1 MLLAAHCSNAFTH
14 PLSLPITHSLV
25 HLFRPRHYQMSSP
38 TSSAAAAAAA
48 ATTATV
54 DPMVIVTKAEIVN
67 IATWIL
73 LVTSSLAML
82 ARLSTKWAVSRH
94 LQTDDC
100 LAIVALVRYGFSAA
114 RILD

>member
-25 HLFRPRHYQMSSP
+25 HSFRPRHYQMSSP
-38 TSSAAAAAAA
+38 TSSAAAAAT
-48 ATTATV
+48 TTAAV

-100 LAIVALVRYGFSAA
+100 LAIVALVR
-114 RILD
+114 